1 MPLTKKQIKDRGTR
15 FETEYSLSLK
25 QLPNAISYRMK
36 NGYAAD
42 EFDYLTLFSW
52 GNVAAETKR
61 CGHQFGFTNISDKQ
75 LFGLIEFQKKLPTN
89 IGIVPINFKSLPGD
103 GAFNELYLIPV
114 TDLAKCMLAAKHQY
128 LDLETCRAGFG
139 VPVKRVKFENKA
151 YGWDLSNAWPY
162 NREVGK

>member
-25 QLPNAISYRMK
+25 QLPNSISYRMK

-42 EFDYLTLFSW
+42 EFDYLTLLSW
-52 GNVAAETKR
+52 GNIAAETKR

-103 GAFNELYLIPV
+103 GAFNELFIIPV
-114 TDLAKCMLAAKHQY
+114 TDLAKYMLTARHQY
-128 LDLETCRAGFG
+128 LALETCRSGFG
-139 VPVKRVKFENKA
+139 VPVKRIRFEKA
-151 YGWDLSNAWPY
+151 YGWDLANVWPY
-162 NREVGK
+162 DREVGK